1 MKDECD
7 VVVVGAGPG
16 GSIAAKTA
24 AEHDLDVLLIE
35 KRAEIGDPVRCAE
48 GVGKEGIKSF
58 IEPDRS
64 WISAEAKGAR
74 IYSPDGTA
82 IEMSE
87 DMAGPEVGY
96 VLERKIFDRA
106 LALQAARAGAEV
118 MVKTRA
124 TGLIMV
130 DGFVRGVRGKYFGDD
145 FTVRANI
152 VIGADGVESKVGR
165 WAGIDTTL
173 KLSDIETCAQFLMT
187 DIDFNPDYC
196 DFYIGNEIA
205 PGGYAWIF
213 PKGKHD
219 ANVGVGILGS
229 RAGDMKAIHF
239 LRKFVEEKYPDG
251 HALEI
256 IVGGV
261 PVSGPLGCTIA
272 NGLML
277 VGDAARIADPITG
290 GGIVNAMLTGQIA
303 GEVAAKA
310 LSKGDTSTKV
320 LSEYENR
327 WKSAIGRPLGN
338 SLRAKEVFTKMPDEK
353 LNALARSIKG
363 VDFSELTATGLLKE
377 IIKRNPKMLWE
388 LGHLLK

>member
-1 MKDECD
+1 MKAEYD

-24 AEHDLDVLLIE
+24 AEHGLDVLLIE
-35 KRAEIGDPVRCAE
+35 KRAEIGNPVRCAE
-48 GVGKEGIKSF
+48 GVGKEGIKPF
-58 IEPDRS
+58 VKPDPS
-64 WISAEAKGAR
+64 WISAEVKGAR
-74 IYSPDGTA
+74 IYSPDGTT

-87 DMAGPEVGY
+87 DIAGPEVGY

-118 MVKTRA
+118 KVKTRA
-124 TGLIMV
+124 TGLIIEN
-130 DGFVRGVRGKYFGDD
+130 GFVRGIRGEYFGDD

-165 WAGIDTTL
+165 WAGIDTAL

-196 DFYIGNEIA
+196 DFYVGNEIA
-205 PGGYAWIF
+205 PGGYVWVF
-213 PKGKHD
+213 PKGKHE
-219 ANVGVGILGS
+219 ANVGVGILGTRS
-229 RAGDMKAIHF
+229 GEMKAIDF
-239 LRKFVEEKYPDG
+239 LRRFVKEKYPDG
-251 HALEI
+251 QALEL

-261 PVSGPLGCTIA
+261 PVSGPLERTIA
-272 NGLML
+272 NGLVL
-277 VGDAARIADPITG
+277 VGDAARVTDPITG

-310 LSKGDTSTKV
+310 ISNGDTSTKA
-320 LSEYENR
+320 LSEYEDR
-327 WKSAIGRPLGN
+327 WKSAIGGALDN

-353 LNALARSIKG
+353 LDALAHSIKD

-377 IIKRNPKMLWE
+377 LVKRNPKILWD
-388 LGHLLK
+388 LRHFLK

>member
-1 MKDECD
+1 MKDEYD

-35 KRAEIGDPVRCAE
+35 KRAEIGNPVRCAE

-58 IEPDRS
+58 IKPDRS
-64 WISAEAKGAR
+64 WISAEVKGAR

-124 TGLIMV
+124 TGLIME
-130 DGFVRGVRGKYFGDD
+130 DGFVKGVKGKHFGDD
-145 FTVRANI
+145 FTVRASVI
-152 VIGADGVESKVGR
+152 IGADGVESKVGR

-196 DFYIGNEIA
+196 DFYVGNEIA

-213 PKGKHD
+213 PKGGHE
-219 ANVGVGILGS
+219 ANVGLGILGS
-229 RAGDMKAIHF
+229 RAGEIKAMDLLKRF
-239 LRKFVEEKYPDG
+239 VKEKFPDG
-251 HALEI
+251 QVLEI

-261 PVSGPLGCTIA
+261 PVSGPLERTIA

-277 VGDAARIADPITG
+277 VGDAARMADPITG

-310 LSKGDTSTKV
+310 LSRGDTSTKA

-327 WKSAIGRPLGN
+327 WKSAIGAPLKN
-338 SLRAKEVFTKMPDEK
+338 SLRAKEIFTKMSDEK
-353 LNALARSIKG
+353 LNALAHSIKD
-363 VDFSELTATGLLKE
+363 VDFSEMTATGLLRALV
-377 IIKRNPKMLWE
+377 KRNPKILWE
-388 LGHLLK
+388 LRHLLK